1 MPKKDH
7 NFNVGLKAFI
17 RKGDSFLALKDAY
30 SEFWDIPGGRIEG
43 SEIDQPVT
51 ECLRRELLEEL
62 GINLCIEVNE
72 LFDVCKFRVQSNNK
86 IAPNLNLFLVFY
98 TATFQSGDIILNEE
112 SVKYEWLNNLTYH
125 SCNFGSQN
133 KVVDAYVSKFLPA

>member
-1 MPKKDH
+1 MTKKDQ

-17 RKGDSFLALKDAY
+17 RNGDAFLALKDAY

-43 SEIDQPVT
+43 SEIDQPVA

-62 GINLCIEVNE
+62 GLNLRFQIDG

-98 TATFQSGDIILNEE
+98 TATFQSGEIIINEE
-112 SVKYEWLNNLTYH
+112 SVKYEWLDRMTYQA
-125 SCNFGSQN
+125 CNFGGQ
-133 KVVDAYVSKFLPA
+133 KKIVDQYVHSFLK